1 MVHEI
6 FVALAEV
13 AIAEE
18 SPISTQR
25 TGMRAAEHQMAA
37 GVDEGCLSAGRCTPQ
52 QEHQMLSVLAEQAD
66 DLVGE
71 SLPTMPAMAERLMGA
86 HSETGVEKK
95 YTLTGPAAQIAALR
109 DRRARLG
116 LYLLEDIAQRGREF
130 HAIVDTKAQT
140 MSLPYPM
147 VRVLPQD
154 DHLDLVKWRTVEG
167 IEDKVSGRKAKAR
180 GVFGMNK
187 ADELAKVRF
196 GKLVA

>member
-1 MVHEI
+1 MTE
-6 FVALAEV
+6 
-13 AIAEE
+13 
-18 SPISTQR
+18 
-25 TGMRAAEHQMAA
+25 
-37 GVDEGCLSAGRCTPQ
+37 CLVCP
-52 QEHQMLSVLAEQAD
+52 
-66 DLVGE
+66 
-71 SLPTMPAMAERLMGA
+71 
-86 HSETGVEKK
+86 HSETGVEKEHS
-95 YTLTGPAAQIAALR
+95 LTSPTAEIATHR
-109 DRRARLG
+109 DRSSRLS
-116 LYLLEDIAQRGREF
+116 LYLLEDITQRGREF

-187 ADELAKVRF
+187 TDELAKVRF

>member
-1 MVHEI
+1 M
-6 FVALAEV
+6 
-13 AIAEE
+13 
-18 SPISTQR
+18 S
-25 TGMRAAEHQMAA
+25 
-37 GVDEGCLSAGRCTPQ
+37 
-52 QEHQMLSVLAEQAD
+52 
-66 DLVGE
+66 
-71 SLPTMPAMAERLMGA
+71 AMAECLVCP
-86 HSETGVEKK
+86 HSETGVEKEHALSSP
-95 YTLTGPAAQIAALR
+95 TAEIATHR
-109 DRRARLG
+109 DRSSRLS
-116 LYLLEDIAQRGREF
+116 LYLLEDITQRGREF

-187 ADELAKVRF
+187 TDELAKVRF